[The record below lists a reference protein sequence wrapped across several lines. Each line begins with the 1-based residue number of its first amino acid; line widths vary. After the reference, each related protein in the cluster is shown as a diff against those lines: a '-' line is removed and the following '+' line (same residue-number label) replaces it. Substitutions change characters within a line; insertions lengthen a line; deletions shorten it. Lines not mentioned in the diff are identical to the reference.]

1 MHTEYVNFDQ
11 VSEDAPLQVVTAHV
25 GYGLRYW
32 YGTKSDLP
40 GWRELPNVVRVTLR
54 FKTDGEM
61 VVILASIPG
70 VDVKAACH
78 NFAKCQMF
86 AMLMFQDVV
95 EFAKDF
101 WLLDENEGGDGFYEA
116 SEDYMFSTTLY
127 DALDAFHG
135 IFSTLQVIKES
146 GNLTEDKTAYQ
157 LRDEL
162 YSEGFNS
169 GFRVPRAEVLIHP
182 IQAGKEE
189 TRGNEMGKN
198 TSN

>member
-1 MHTEYVNFDQ
+1 MNVEYVNFDQ
-11 VSEDAPLQVVTAHV
+11 VHEDVLLDVVTAHV

-32 YGTKSDLP
+32 CGTKTDLQ

-54 FKTDGEM
+54 DKTDGEM

-78 NFAKCQMF
+78 NFAKSQMF

-95 EFAKDF
+95 KFAKDF

-116 SEDYMFSTTLY
+116 SEDYMFSTMLY
-127 DALDAFHG
+127 DTLDAFDG

-146 GNLTEDKTAYQ
+146 GNLTEDQTAYG
-157 LRDEL
+157 LEVEL
-162 YSEGFNS
+162 YHEGFNT
-169 GFRVPRAEVLIHP
+169 GFRVPRAKVPIHP
-182 IQAGKEE
+182 FQTEKEE
-189 TRGNEMGKN
+189 PKTNA
-198 TSN
+198 